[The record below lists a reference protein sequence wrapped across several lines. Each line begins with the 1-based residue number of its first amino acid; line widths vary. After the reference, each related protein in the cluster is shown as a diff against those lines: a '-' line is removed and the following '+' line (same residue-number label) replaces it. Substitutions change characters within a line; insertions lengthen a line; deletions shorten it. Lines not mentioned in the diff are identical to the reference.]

1 MAPNENDITDIKVP
15 NHLPNMKPESKASGV
30 PKPSKIIQIIL
41 KIPMDF
47 NFEEIDACSYDFK
60 TNATDE
66 KNEQST
72 GKKTKQTTVN
82 TKPNQQKKIMPTK
95 IITIALLEQNH
106 WLDIMAS
113 APSRQQNPLFHFTE
127 SINNFFSKILSSF
140 SKVSQ

>member
-1 MAPNENDITDIKVP
+1 M
-15 NHLPNMKPESKASGV
+15 SV
-30 PKPSKIIQIIL
+30 PKSFIRYMKIMREYYKSGATRPNPL
-41 KIPMDF
+41 PMDF

>member
-1 MAPNENDITDIKVP
+1 M
-15 NHLPNMKPESKASGV
+15 SV
-30 PKPSKIIQIIL
+30 PKSFIRYMKIMREYYKSGATRPNPL
-41 KIPMDF
+41 PMDF

-106 WLDIMAS
+106 ALDIMAS
-113 APSRQQNPLFHFTE
+113 SPSRQQNPLFHFTE

>member
-1 MAPNENDITDIKVP
+1 M
-15 NHLPNMKPESKASGV
+15 SV
-30 PKPSKIIQIIL
+30 PKSFIRYMKIMREYYKSGATRPNPL
-41 KIPMDF
+41 PMDF

-106 WLDIMAS
+106 ALNIMAYS
-113 APSRQQNPLFHFTE
+113 PSRQQNALFHFTE

>member
-1 MAPNENDITDIKVP
+1 M
-15 NHLPNMKPESKASGV
+15 SV
-30 PKPSKIIQIIL
+30 PKSFIRYMKIMREYYKSGATRPNPL
-41 KIPMDF
+41 PMDF

-60 TNATDE
+60 SSATDE

-82 TKPNQQKKIMPTK
+82 TKPSQQKKIMPTK

-106 WLDIMAS
+106 ALNIMTYS
-113 APSRQQNPLFHFTE
+113 PSRQQNVLFYFTE

>member
-1 MAPNENDITDIKVP
+1 M
-15 NHLPNMKPESKASGV
+15 SV
-30 PKPSKIIQIIL
+30 PKSFIRYMKIMREYYKSGATRPNPL
-41 KIPMDF
+41 PMDF

-113 APSRQQNPLFHFTE
+113 SPSRQQNPLFHFTE
-127 SINNFFSKILSSF
+127 SINSFFSKILSSF